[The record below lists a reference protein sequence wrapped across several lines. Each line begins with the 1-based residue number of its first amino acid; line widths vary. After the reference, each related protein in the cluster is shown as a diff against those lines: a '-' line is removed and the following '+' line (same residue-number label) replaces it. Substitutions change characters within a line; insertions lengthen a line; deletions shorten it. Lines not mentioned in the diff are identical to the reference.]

1 MSRLIVFGIFV
12 LFLTGFAITGDSNEQ
27 GAPDRFPV
35 LEGPYFGL
43 KPPGLKPELFAPG
56 IVTTAMYTRD
66 TAITPDGKEIY
77 FCAAVGGYA
86 TILVTREVNGRW
98 TRPEVAPHMENP
110 DRMNWEPCISP
121 DGKKFF
127 FLSYL
132 SDTGD
137 GKTAGNQDIWVM
149 DRTDR
154 GWGKPYNLGPP
165 VNTEKSEFFPS
176 VTRDGTLYFSR
187 AEKGSLISYIYLS
200 RLKNGK
206 YTEPEKLPA
215 RVNSGE
221 SQYNAFVS
229 PDEGYLIVP
238 VSGREDSY
246 GGTDYYIVFRD
257 AEDNWSEPV
266 NMGDTVN
273 TPDGGEY
280 SPYVSP
286 DGKYFFFMSSRT
298 QPDEEKPAKLSYGFF
313 RMLYNK
319 PQNGNSDIYWMD
331 ASIIEN
337 LRPKKEF
344 K

>member
-1 MSRLIVFGIFV
+1 
-12 LFLTGFAITGDSNEQ
+12 
-27 GAPDRFPV
+27 
-35 LEGPYFGL
+35 
-43 KPPGLKPELFAPG
+43 
-56 IVTTAMYTRD
+56 
-66 TAITPDGKEIY
+66 
-77 FCAAVGGYA
+77 
-86 TILVTREVNGRW
+86 
-98 TRPEVAPHMENP
+98 
-110 DRMNWEPCISP
+110 
-121 DGKKFF
+121 
-127 FLSYL
+127 
-132 SDTGD
+132 
-137 GKTAGNQDIWVM
+137 M

-165 VNTEKSEFFPS
+165 VNTEESEFFPS

-187 AEKGSLISYIYLS
+187 AEKDSLISFIYRS

-229 PDEGYLIVP
+229 PDESYLIVP
-238 VSGREDSY
+238 VSGRADSY

-266 NMGDTVN
+266 NMGDSVN
-273 TPDGGEY
+273 TPEDDEY

-298 QPDEEKPAKLSYGFF
+298 QPDEKKPAKLSYDFF

-331 ASIIEN
+331 ASIIET
-337 LRPKKEF
+337 LRAKKAF